1 MHSKKILSNNILMR
15 QVYFSHSVYEVI
27 DAYILQYATYFYQLY
42 SDTGIWSEDQI
53 LAYYDQAAT
62 LRRDEIIDALYD
74 TLLPEIIIG
83 HSGQNTVKIMWR
95 SKMLI
100 VGWEER
106 DMMTRIATSLEILK
120 R

>member
-1 MHSKKILSNNILMR
+1 MR
-15 QVYFSHSVYEVI
+15 QVYFSHAVYEVI
-27 DAYILQYATYFYQLY
+27 DTYILQYATYFYHLY

-62 LRRDEIIDALYD
+62 LRRDEIIDSIYN
-74 TLLPEIIIG
+74 TLLLETVIG

-100 VGWEER
+100 VGWEDR
-106 DMMTRIATSLEILK
+106 DTMTRVVTELQIRNI
-120 R
+120 